1 MRKIL
6 CCALGAAMAVLGWS
20 AQTPDPAKK
29 KTTSGK
35 SATKSAPT
43 AHKKTVGASKTTGV
57 RKAAVAPRKTSAGA
71 GSQTARAGTKT
82 VGAGSKTSSRTATSK
97 NSTARRGK
105 KGSAPPHTTTWR
117 NRQLAPTPDRYK
129 EIQNALAAKGYL
141 APEEATG
148 AWGPSSADA
157 LKRFQAA
164 QNIEASGKIS
174 AMSLIALGLGPKHE
188 AAAAK
193 PSDPSGA
200 KAPPEQPR

>member
-29 KTTSGK
+29 KTTSGT
-35 SATKSAPT
+35 SAIKSAPK
-43 AHKKTVGASKTTGV
+43 AHKKTVGASKRTGV

-71 GSQTARAGTKT
+71 GS
-82 VGAGSKTSSRTATSK
+82 SRTAASK

-141 APEEATG
+141 APEQATG